1 MIRGKI
7 SKFTKSR
14 LVKESFAYTLIN
26 ILDKTIPF
34 ILLPIITRILP
45 KEEVGYYVLY
55 QSIYQIFVPI
65 VTLTLENSVILN
77 FFRLKKEQFVDY
89 FTSTVYL
96 FLSFFAIILTTA
108 WLAND
113 WIYNLTELTPGTLP
127 ILFSILFFFFIVNM
141 RTALWRNQHKVKIF
155 GFFQV
160 SLTLI
165 KNSIGLV
172 LIYFFNFGWHGI
184 IAGHLIGLS
193 VFSIIA
199 IYFYSK
205 DGFFVLVPKNFKL
218 YIKDAL
224 KISVPLSL
232 HKLAAWLGSSLN
244 RVIIAKKIGAN
255 ATASF
260 GIGSTFY
267 TVANVLYDAM
277 NKAYV
282 PALFEKLSNF
292 NSTTQASIQRM
303 IRFYYFIIIG
313 VTLFL
318 CVFGYFSVGLIFGE
332 DYLSTRDFLIPLTL
346 AAGLTGLYK
355 IHVNFL
361 FFEKKT
367 FLILI
372 ISVSTAIL
380 NIPVAFYLII
390 NHGLIGA
397 AYALL
402 AVNFI
407 YYLLA
412 LLFSK
417 KMRKNYFLRNT

>member
-1 MIRGKI
+1 MKIRKI
-7 SKFTKSR
+7 LDIRKSR

-55 QSIYQIFVPI
+55 QSIFEIFVPI
-65 VTLTLENSVILN
+65 VTLKLETSVILN
-77 FFRLKKEQFVDY
+77 FFRLRKKQFVDY

-96 FLSFFAIILTTA
+96 FLAFFLILVSVA
-108 WLAND
+108 WLASG
-113 WIYNLTELTPGTLP
+113 WIYKLTELPSSTLP
-127 ILFSILFFFFIVNM
+127 FLFSILFFFFIVNM
-141 RTALWRNQHKVKIF
+141 RTSLWRNQHKVKLF

-160 SLTLI
+160 SLTLV
-165 KNSIGLV
+165 KNSIGLF

-184 IAGHLIGLS
+184 IAGHLIGFA

-205 DGFFVLVPKNFKL
+205 DSFFVLVPKNFKS

-224 KISVPLSL
+224 RISVPLSF

-267 TVANVLYDAM
+267 TIANVLYDAL

-282 PALFEKLSNF
+282 PALFEKLANF
-292 NSTTQASIQRM
+292 NSNTQASIQKM

-313 VTLFL
+313 ITLFL
-318 CVFGYFSVGLIFGE
+318 CVLGYFSVGIIFGSE
-332 DYLSTRDFLIPLTL
+332 YESTRDFLIPLTL

-355 IHVNFL
+355 VHVNFL
-361 FFEKKT
+361 FYEKKT
-367 FLILI
+367 ILILI

-390 NHGLIGA
+390 NYGLIGA

-407 YYLLA
+407 YYILA
-412 LLFSK
+412 MLFSK
-417 KMRKNYFLRNT
+417 RMRKNYFLRNA